1 MYYVCQ
7 LPDASRDDS
16 VLLFHQRWPNGSQKM
31 ISNKYSPRIWAFY
44 LVNIQAPKIIFIKYM
59 KQSSLFGIGPKN
71 ANTTFQN
78 QRSTD
83 YKWPTQSTNKWFPL
97 KHGSQATEHNEKK
110 NGIMKKKLK
119 EEQTT
124 NLLFRPTH
132 RQIHTPFVSFVRQTI
147 QMEWRKKNCTQTHTK
162 TQCHKKIGRIKTKTT
177 PYIYISD
184 GREHLHNSI
193 EYPNFFLYL
202 FLVLCARA
210 ELKWAKQSSDFLAQL
225 WFDIDCTRTC
235 ASL

>member
-44 LVNIQAPKIIFIKYM
+44 LVNIQAPKILFIKCM
-59 KQSSLFGIGPKN
+59 KQRSLFGISPKH

-110 NGIMKKKLK
+110 MESWKKNWKRNKQRTCCFAQLTDKYTHLSSLLFAKRSKWNEEKKLHAD
-119 EEQTT
+119 
-124 NLLFRPTH
+124 TH
-132 RQIHTPFVSFVRQTI
+132 QDAMP
-147 QMEWRKKNCTQTHTK
+147 
-162 TQCHKKIGRIKTKTT
+162 
-177 PYIYISD
+177 
-184 GREHLHNSI
+184 
-193 EYPNFFLYL
+193 
-202 FLVLCARA
+202 
-210 ELKWAKQSSDFLAQL
+210 
-225 WFDIDCTRTC
+225 
-235 ASL
+235 